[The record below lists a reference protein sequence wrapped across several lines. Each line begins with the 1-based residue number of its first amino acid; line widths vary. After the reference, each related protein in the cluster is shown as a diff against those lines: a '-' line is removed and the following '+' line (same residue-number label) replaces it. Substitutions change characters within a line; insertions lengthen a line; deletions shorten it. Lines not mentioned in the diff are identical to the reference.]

1 MNDFTT
7 PDAYGR
13 SRLMRQQGNLPA
25 ALTGFHELLRRLP
38 AADPLRAQ
46 VYFDLGELSLE
57 MNSFERAERMFSS
70 AIFADPLHAGARRR
84 LSELYLPTLPP
95 DALLSVVLP
104 TYNRCRDLMQCI
116 ESLRRNSYFRLDI
129 QVVCEPCDDG
139 SLEYLATQQSSLDVN
154 VTINPTRLGVPA
166 SINIGLSR
174 SEGDYIFLINDDLE
188 FTPGWDV
195 FVVKTLAE
203 FPAAGCGA
211 PLVHYPDGTS
221 QSPGQYNTHR
231 SRTHAWIGRVPYLNT
246 SPATG
251 KRIAD
256 FPALHAP
263 RPCDYGYFPVFTRA
277 CWEKVGH
284 IDDGYKRYY
293 IDPDLGYRIQQA
305 GYQTIYCP
313 HSVLIHHELSHRD
326 MASVYEAARGDRQHF
341 TEKWDLYK

>member
-1 MNDFTT
+1 MNDCAAR
-7 PDAYGR
+7 DAYER
-13 SRLMRQQGNLPA
+13 FSRILRQGKLPE
-25 ALTGFHELLRRLP
+25 ALTGFQELLRSLP
-38 AADPLRAQ
+38 AADPLRVQ
-46 VYFDLGELSLE
+46 IFFDLGELALE
-57 MNSFERAERMFSS
+57 MNSIERAERLFLS
-70 AIFADPLHAGARRR
+70 AIFSDPFHALARRR
-84 LSELYLPTLPP
+84 LSEIYLPTLPKN
-95 DALLSVVLP
+95 ALFSIVLP
-104 TYNRCRDLMQCI
+104 TYNRCRDLIQCI
-116 ESLRRNSYFRLDI
+116 ASLRRNSYFRLDI

-139 SLEYLATQQSSLDVN
+139 SLEYLATQQNSLDVN

-174 SEGDYIFLINDDLE
+174 SKGDYIFLINDDLE

-195 FVVKTLAE
+195 FVARTLAA

-211 PLVHYPDGTS
+211 PLVLYPDGAI

-231 SRTHAWIGRVPYLNT
+231 SRTHAWIGRIPYLDT
-246 SPATG
+246 APATRR
-251 KRIAD
+251 RIAD
-256 FPALHAP
+256 FPALQIP

-277 CWEKVGH
+277 CWEKVGY

-305 GYQTIYCP
+305 GYQTIYSP

-326 MASVYEAARGDRQHF
+326 MAAVYEAARGDRQHF